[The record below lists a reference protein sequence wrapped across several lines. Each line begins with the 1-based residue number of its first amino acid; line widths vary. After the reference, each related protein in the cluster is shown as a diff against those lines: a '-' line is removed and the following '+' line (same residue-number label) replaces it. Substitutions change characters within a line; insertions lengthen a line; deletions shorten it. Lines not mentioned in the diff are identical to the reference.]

1 MGVSGPPGVKSSWCP
16 VLQVSSPP
24 DVQSSRCTVL
34 ILSSPPGVQSCQCS
48 VLPVSN
54 PPGIQSSRCPVLL
67 ACSPQGV
74 QSSRCPVLQV
84 SRPPGGLLQEGSSW
98 WAPPCPVL
106 PVPVLSV
113 LLVGSS
119 RSPFLLVS
127 SPPDVQSSRCPVLL
141 VSSPPGVQSSY
152 VESSRCPV
160 LPDCVNVLP
169 TLVESRYQAFLP
181 AAPCAVE
188 WALSDNDHQCSGT
201 QHCTFS
207 H

>member
-1 MGVSGPPGVKSSWCP
+1 MYSPPDVQSSYCP

-24 DVQSSRCTVL
+24 SVQSS
-34 ILSSPPGVQSCQCS
+34 QCQ
-48 VLPVSN
+48 
-54 PPGIQSSRCPVLL
+54 I
-67 ACSPQGV
+67 
-74 QSSRCPVLQV
+74 
-84 SRPPGGLLQEGSSW
+84 
-98 WAPPCPVL
+98 
-106 PVPVLSV
+106 
-113 LLVGSS
+113 
-119 RSPFLLVS
+119 
-127 SPPDVQSSRCPVLL
+127 LL
-141 VSSPPGVQSSY
+141 VSSPPGVQSSWRA
-152 VESSRCPV
+152 VLKVSSPPGVQSSRCPGLLVGSSRRVPPGGLLLVQSSRFQSFLSSWWVPPGLHSSWCPVLPMSSPPGVQSSWCPV